1 MLLTVVLI
9 LTGASPAFAEPEI
22 ADESKATYVLDSGY
36 LKTFDLRDE
45 GAVTSVKHQNPWG
58 SCWAFA
64 SLASLE
70 STVLKDGGNFE
81 GDEPDYSELQ
91 LAWFGRTAVGDET
104 NPTQAGEG
112 SYAVRTSAGADLTG
126 SDVVLNSGG
135 DFNIA
140 AGTLAA
146 WEGAANEADIPYEN
160 HDGIQDL
167 YMDPEKI
174 GDWSLDESKRDVSA
188 VHVQDVDIF
197 PGTATFSDPG
207 HPSTEG
213 YVFNE
218 EALKTVK
225 QLLMNEGAV
234 GGFYYADQ
242 SWPVDDPDSS
252 HYGESDYMNYFTWS
266 QYVYQY
272 GTEDDPDTLT
282 IENTAPNHLI
292 TIVGWDDTYEKEN
305 FSEDPAKQPPADGAW
320 IVKNSWGNA
329 SYGDDW

>member
-1 MLLTVVLI
+1 M
-9 LTGASPAFAEPEI
+9 
-22 ADESKATYVLDSGY
+22 
-36 LKTFDLRDE
+36 
-45 GAVTSVKHQNPWG
+45 
-58 SCWAFA
+58 
-64 SLASLE
+64 
-70 STVLKDGGNFE
+70 LKDGGNFE

-126 SDVVLNSGG
+126 NDVVLNSGG

-140 AGTLAA
+140 AATLAA

-197 PGTATFSDPG
+197 PGMATFSDPE

-242 SWPVDDPDSS
+242 SWPVDDPD
-252 HYGESDYMNYFTWS
+252 
-266 QYVYQY
+266 
-272 GTEDDPDTLT
+272 TLT

-305 FSEDPAKQPPADGAW
+305 FSEDPAKQPSADGAW